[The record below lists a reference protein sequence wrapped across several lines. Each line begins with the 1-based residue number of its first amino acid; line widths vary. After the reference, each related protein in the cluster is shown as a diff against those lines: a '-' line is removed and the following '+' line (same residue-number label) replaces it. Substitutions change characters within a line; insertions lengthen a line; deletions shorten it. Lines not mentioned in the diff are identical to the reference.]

1 MNLFFTNCNEKI
13 FCSVANAYSLY
24 RYVVRWY
31 DSLETYYWD
40 LAIKSTILIKRGG
53 TVMFSASCLTFEW
66 SLHSP
71 HKCLGSCYY
80 TKMCDAMSNLVG

>member
-13 FCSVANAYSLY
+13 FFSVANTY
-24 RYVVRWY
+24 RYVVHWY
-31 DSLETYYWD
+31 DSLETYYWN
-40 LAIKSTILIKRGG
+40 LAIKSTILMKRGG
-53 TVMFSASCLTFEW
+53 TVMFSASCVEW

-80 TKMCDAMSNLVG
+80 AKMCDAMSNLVR